1 MGEARKILKIA
12 TDLHS
17 NVLLVYFREKSR
29 GYIESSQI
37 LNSKNSNKFAFNLHF
52 YSKKL
57 KHFYYFFDGNAIYI
71 FF

>member
-17 NVLLVYFREKSR
+17 NYT
-29 GYIESSQI
+29 
-37 LNSKNSNKFAFNLHF
+37 